1 MPRISLNTAQR
12 LALNIDAHIAIDA
25 GAGTGK
31 TATIVNRVVEH
42 YFSERQRATEILPI
56 PERPTRVA
64 SGIIR
69 SRGPRPSDPSE
80 WKGLLPGEVVL
91 LTFTVAAAN
100 EMKKRLRNTLQD
112 MQAGPISDKKNTE
125 PRLLSSADRDQL
137 KAFLEDAPIGT
148 IHSFFLRLVTP
159 FLSYLGES
167 TKSQIIENYAS
178 QAIRKEAIDIFWKIP
193 SNPDHFTASHSEF
206 LRSDQ
211 AINIAKARDR
221 LTKTYSGRR
230 RLDNV
235 LSNLIKKSIFV
246 EEASNRLTENG
257 HITTQK
263 LLDELYSW
271 VAPEQMSSL
280 IETLFEN
287 IGDVMETIR
296 KYSHIIAPNGWKI
309 EDRIGILDQLS
320 QYKPANIEEEIEWL
334 SKLTILSR
342 SKPGTGTF
350 FPRGSLPNTEEWP
363 AGILTLSAMGG
374 SEEAKRAKD
383 EMKFGFKN
391 IQMMLET
398 NLRTKEILKLSA
410 MVNQLLNPDGSRKIP
425 IQYPPSERLGIRPKE
440 ELEKYAFSID
450 AEAQHLDDLRLSA
463 EGLKSILR
471 SIKNKQELRE
481 FSDILEL
488 SADLLLLRCPYIC
501 KTEKMYP
508 AEIVRILDDGPDEP
522 WQDDHIERALYC
534 LNEMADKGN
543 DQYPNSLIEKVSN
556 DLQHRFETL
565 KSVRRRYLAF
575 IIDEAQDNSPLQ
587 WRLLSRLWG
596 PREVKTGEKE
606 IPDTPWQPTVCYVG
620 DMKQSIYG
628 FRQADPSGF
637 KKYNQYI
644 RKINKMEFDSISSL
658 TRDPPLRKRNKSRD
672 PRYAHQIAF
681 ATAKTRNIQSGRH
694 MESWIRFDQQDGF
707 GENLTPEQIK
717 ARSEGLIRLNYNF
730 RTKKGL
736 LSTING
742 WWHDVFSERN
752 REPVQ
757 AGWYADAQDLRTPL
771 PNDMNYEQNQEKA
784 SEKVLQLQE
793 SGHLEWICP
802 EKTRISNNPDVNLDK
817 TVDTISN
824 PHSKRVDRIAR
835 YTSLR
840 VKSLIAGSPIRIK
853 KADGSWIQKEFESVE
868 PNEILI
874 LMASRSAMR
883 DPLIRELWKQGI
895 NTYVDHEGDLFE
907 QPVASA
913 IEALFQLC
921 ARPQSK
927 YHAAWVARSPLLS
940 LSDKQTHEFISK
952 SEEYE
957 NMLSALSDFTKDMPS
972 GRLVRRWN
980 EMNSEER
987 IIQLLH
993 ETLDVSDLLL
1003 AYPSLNAKQQAEQ
1016 AIQFI
1021 SKTLEK
1027 ENGSLLLAADTLR
1040 SIREDSDGGEQSM
1053 TNPSADAVRLMS
1065 IHQSKGLESKVVI
1078 LVDLFSQAL
1087 VGQFHENV
1095 DRFAAS
1101 PEIFAA
1107 NPRPWGDDVNPALS
1121 VMWDHARRTT
1131 KSRRDAEARR
1141 LLYVAATRAE
1151 DRLIIVGSPQGELEP
1166 EWIDG
1171 EGLTF
1176 THWNKNSYW
1185 GTPLGYMITDSMRAK
1200 AIDIIF
1206 NENNAKENPLP
1217 SSTDEERA
1225 VVVHQYSKRA
1235 RTDSEREIAR
1245 WVTSRLSSSIDFP
1258 LESKYQISLDPGWMA
1273 ENPSFI
1279 GGDSSIPILMM
1290 HSSDCF
1296 EVEEEQKTPFNTM
1309 NQISKALL
1317 ETPERTQSDQ
1327 KPSRGKPRKVRIYPS
1342 SLHGDSPATNEHVYF
1357 EHAAHSDFSATEL
1370 GDIVHRIVELGVG
1383 HPGVEGKIDLPSSWT
1398 QKRPNRL
1405 TDQRLI
1411 KTIITEQGL
1420 DYANKQLCELVS
1432 ELTRRLEHGHLG
1444 LLSTGKRVDGHRLLG
1459 LRTELPFS
1467 HTFGVEFD
1475 PILHGPWAPEGFVEK
1490 TLEDRALVQLQGFI
1504 DLVICT
1510 EDPSGRNTLRVADI
1524 KTDGC
1529 RRKLPELQHDMEGHE
1544 PSTENEFALLRRH
1557 GIQLAIYDGALR
1569 AMNSQAPEEKRR
1581 LMLPPAIVWPG
1592 NGRMIEYPD
1601 KMMTD
1606 LRSELKQLLQIK
1618 AREHLNSRNVPLL
1631 DHGNSQ

>member
-12 LALNIDAHIAIDA
+12 LALNIDSHIAIDA

-42 YFSERQRATEILPI
+42 YFSERQRATEILPK
-56 PERPTRVA
+56 PERPKRVA
-64 SGIIR
+64 SGIIG

-100 EMKKRLRNTLQD
+100 EMKKRLRSTLHG
-112 MQAGPISDKKNTE
+112 MQAGSISDKENTE
-125 PRLLSSADRDQL
+125 PRLHSSADRDQL
-137 KAFLEDAPIGT
+137 KAMLEDAPIGT

-167 TKSQIIENYAS
+167 TKSEIIESYAS
-178 QAIRKEAIDIFWKIP
+178 EAIRKEAIDIFWKIP

-221 LTKTYSGRR
+221 LTKAYSGRW
-230 RLDNV
+230 RLDNI

-257 HITTQK
+257 QITPQK
-263 LLDELYSW
+263 LLDEVYSW
-271 VAPEQMSSL
+271 VAPEQMTLL
-280 IETLFEN
+280 IETLFKIIE
-287 IGDVMETIR
+287 DVMETIR
-296 KYSHIIAPNGWKI
+296 NYRHIIAPDGWKI

-320 QYKPANIEEEIEWL
+320 KYKPANIEEEIEWL

-342 SKPGTGTF
+342 SKPGSGTF
-350 FPRGSLPNTEEWP
+350 FPHSSLPNTEEWP
-363 AGILTLSAMGG
+363 SGILTLSAMGG
-374 SEEAKRAKD
+374 SEEAKRAKE
-383 EMKFGFKN
+383 EMKSGFKN
-391 IQMMLET
+391 IQMMLDT
-398 NLRTKEILKLSA
+398 NLRTKEILKISD
-410 MVNQLLNPDGSRKIP
+410 MVNQLLNPDGSRKTP
-425 IQYPPSERLGIRPKE
+425 IQYPPSERLGTRSEE
-440 ELEKYAFSID
+440 ELEKYVFSID
-450 AEAQHLDDLRLSA
+450 SEAQHLDDLRLSA
-463 EGLKSILR
+463 KGLKSILR
-471 SIKNKQELRE
+471 SIKNKQEIRE

-508 AEIVRILDDGPDEP
+508 TEIVRILDDGPDEP
-522 WQDDHIERALYC
+522 WQDDHIERALHC
-534 LNEMADKGN
+534 LHEMMDKGN
-543 DQYPNSLIEKVSN
+543 EQYPNSLIEKVSN

-565 KSVRRRYLAF
+565 KSIRRRYLAF

-637 KKYNQYI
+637 KKYNQHI
-644 RKINKMEFDSISSL
+644 RKINKIEFDSISSL
-658 TRDPPLRKRNKSRD
+658 TRDPPLRRRNKSRD
-672 PRYAHQIAF
+672 PRYDHQIAF

-707 GENLTPEQIK
+707 GENLTSEQIK

-752 REPVQ
+752 RSPME
-757 AGWYADAQDLRTPL
+757 AGWYADAQDLLTPL
-771 PNDMNYEQNQEKA
+771 PDDMNYEQNQEKA
-784 SEKVLQLQE
+784 SEKVLQLQG

-802 EKTRISNNPDVNLDK
+802 EKIQTSKNPDVKLDK
-817 TVDTISN
+817 PVDTLSN
-824 PHSKRVDRIAR
+824 PHSKRADRIAR

-840 VKSLIAGSPIRIK
+840 VKSLITGNPIRIK
-853 KADGSWIQKEFESVE
+853 KADGSWIQKKSESVE
-868 PNEILI
+868 PSEILI

-895 NTYVDHEGDLFE
+895 NTHADHEGDLFE
-907 QPVASA
+907 QPIASA

-921 ARPQSK
+921 ARPKSK
-927 YHAAWVARSPLLS
+927 YYAAWVARSPLLS
-940 LSDKQTHEFISK
+940 LSDKQVHEFILK
-952 SEEYE
+952 SEKDE
-957 NMLSALSDFTKDMPS
+957 NMLSLLSDFTKDMPS

-1003 AYPSLNAKQQAEQ
+1003 AYPSLNSKQQAEQ

-1021 SKTLEK
+1021 SKILEK

-1053 TNPSADAVRLMS
+1053 TNPPADSVRLMS

-1095 DRFAAS
+1095 DRFTAS

-1107 NPRPWGDDVNPALS
+1107 NPRPWGDDVNPQLS
-1121 VMWDHARRTT
+1121 IMWDHARRTT

-1141 LLYVAATRAE
+1141 LLYVAATRVE
-1151 DRLIIVGSPQGELEP
+1151 DRLIIVGSPQGKLEP

-1185 GTPLGYMITDSMRAK
+1185 GMPLGYMITDSMRAK
-1200 AIDIIF
+1200 AIEIL
-1206 NENNAKENPLP
+1206 NGNNAKENLLNH
-1217 SSTDEERA
+1217 DA
-1225 VVVHQYSKRA
+1225 DDQYSK
-1235 RTDSEREIAR
+1235 TVTKDSEREIAR
-1245 WVTSRLSSSIDFP
+1245 WVTSRLSSNLTDP
-1258 LESKYQISLDPGWMA
+1258 LTSQYQISLDPGWMA

-1279 GGDSSIPILMM
+1279 GGDSSTPILLM

-1296 EVEEEQKTPFNTM
+1296 KVEEEQKTPFNTM

-1317 ETPERTQSDQ
+1317 ETPERTRSDQ
-1327 KPSRGKPRKVRIYPS
+1327 KPSRGKPRKIRIYPS
-1342 SLHGDSPATNEHVYF
+1342 SLHEDLSVTDEHVYA
-1357 EHAAHSDFSATEL
+1357 EQTAHSDFSATEL
-1370 GDIVHRIVELGVG
+1370 GDVVHRIVELGVG
-1383 HPGVEGKIDLPSSWT
+1383 HPGIEGNIDLPSSWT

-1420 DYANKQLCELVS
+1420 DYRNKQLCELVF

-1467 HTFGVEFD
+1467 HTFDVEFE
-1475 PILHGPWAPEGFVEK
+1475 PIVHGPWAPEGFVEK
-1490 TLEDRALVQLQGFI
+1490 TFEDRALVQLQGFI

-1510 EDPSGRNTLRVADI
+1510 EDSSGRNTLRVADI
-1524 KTDGC
+1524 KTDRC
-1529 RRKLPELQHDMEGHE
+1529 RKELPESQYDVDGHE
-1544 PSTENEFALLRRH
+1544 PRTENEFALLRRH

-1581 LMLPPAIVWPG
+1581 LMLPPAILWPG

-1601 KMMTD
+1601 QMMAD
-1606 LRSELKQLLQIK
+1606 LRLELKQLLQIK
-1618 AREHLNSRNVPLL
+1618 AREQLNSGNNSLLNHRNP
-1631 DHGNSQ
+1631 Q